1 MLLSWKESVS
11 HLVFDA
17 LKLGKSSHELSNID
31 DILNFEKILDSISKP
46 RDVENGDIS
55 SNIAFFIS
63 KKNKSNPNLVG
74 KIIQDKINKLIFE
87 TKNTHKNGLII
98 EKVEFAHPGFINFWI
113 SPKTK
118 FEVVSRIISEDE
130 YGITKLN
137 SEKKII
143 LEFVSA
149 NPTGPLHVGH
159 ARQAALGDAIAKILK
174 ASGASV
180 IKEFYYN
187 DAGNQIENLMLS
199 VKARL
204 EKISPNDPDY
214 PKDGYK
220 GDYIMEISKHFDNEN
235 LNPTIQGKLTE
246 RIKNFSVNYLRKEQN
261 TDLKAL
267 GVNFDSY
274 KLESSF
280 YLNGEI
286 EKIVQSI
293 KNNDKTYE
301 KDSAL
306 WFKSTHYGDDKDRV
320 MKKADGKYTYF
331 VPDIAYHLDKWHR
344 GFDCAINIQGLDH
357 HGTLKRVAAGL
368 QALNE
373 GIDKDFPKT
382 ILHKMVK
389 VVKDGKEVKISKR
402 SGSYITLRDLICWAG
417 DIKNN
422 EDFISLVHNKKSSHK
437 ISKGRDV
444 VRYFLTSKKA
454 ETEFTFDV
462 NIAQKQNDENPV
474 FYIQYAYARACS
486 LINQSGLNK
495 EELTRYL
502 NILDKKDLFKISKL
516 LDSPKESSL
525 CMKLAEFP
533 ATFETAATELAP
545 HVITFYMKDLASSF
559 HSYYNETKINVED
572 ETLKK
577 IRLLLVLATSKV
589 LTKSLSLLGI
599 SSPQKM

>member
-1 MLLSWKESVS
+1 MLTSWKESIS

-17 LKLGKSSHELSNID
+17 LKLAESSKDLPKVSG
-31 DILNFEKILDSISKP
+31 ILNFDKIIDSISKP
-46 RDVENGDIS
+46 RDSENGDIS
-55 SNIAFFIS
+55 TNIAFFIS
-63 KKNKSNPNLVG
+63 KKIKSNPNIVG
-74 KIIQDKINKLIFE
+74 KIIQEKISKLILQTE
-87 TKNTHKNGLII
+87 TSHNSSLVV
-98 EKVEFAHPGFINFWI
+98 ERVEFATPGFVNFWI
-113 SPKTK
+113 SSKTK
-118 FEVVSRIISEDE
+118 FEVVSKIILDHEF
-130 YGITKLN
+130 GITKSN
-137 SEKKII
+137 KEKKII

-159 ARQAALGDAIAKILK
+159 ARQAALGDAISKILE
-174 ASGASV
+174 ASGAHV
-180 IKEFYYN
+180 HKEFYYN

-204 EKISPNDPDY
+204 EKISPTEPDF

-220 GDYIMEISKHFDNEN
+220 GDYIVEISQQFDHQKNSLLSEE
-235 LNPTIQGKLTE
+235 KLTE
-246 RIKNFSVNYLRKEQN
+246 KIKKFSVDYLRKEQN
-261 TDLKAL
+261 TDLVAL
-267 GVNFDSY
+267 GVNFDSF

-280 YLNGEI
+280 YFNGEI
-286 EKIVQSI
+286 EKIVNTI
-293 KNNDKTYE
+293 KQNDKTYE

-306 WFKSTHYGDDKDRV
+306 WFKSSFYGDDKDRV
-320 MKKADGKYTYF
+320 MRKADGNYTYF
-331 VPDIAYHLDKWHR
+331 VPDIAYHFDKWRR
-344 GFDCAINIQGLDH
+344 GFDRAINIQGLDH
-357 HGTLKRVAAGL
+357 HGTVKRVMAGL

-402 SGSYITLRDLICWAG
+402 SGSFITLRDLICWAG

-422 EDFISLVHNKKSSHK
+422 KEFLDLVSLQNLSHK
-437 ISKGRDV
+437 VQKGRDV
-444 VRYFLTSKKA
+444 VRFFLTSKKA

-486 LINQSGLNK
+486 LISQSGLTK
-495 EELTRYL
+495 EELIKFINML
-502 NILDKKDLFKISKL
+502 PKGNLLKISNL

-533 ATFETAATELAP
+533 AAFETAVTELAP
-545 HVITFYMKDLASSF
+545 HVITFYMKDLSSDF

-577 IRLLLVLATSKV
+577 VRLLLVLATSMV
-589 LTKSLSLLGI
+589 LHKSLSLLGI